1 MRSADICIY
10 GATSAGV
17 VAAIAAAR
25 LGYRVLLVEPGRH
38 VGGMTTGGLGA
49 TDFGNK
55 SVVGGIARE
64 FYRRVGAAY
73 GIAESW
79 IFEPHVASRVFH
91 EMLAEANV
99 TVLTGHRITE
109 VTKQA
114 ATIVTATFEHAPTDH
129 FNTHAAFRGTP
140 VQVKARVYL
149 DCTYE
154 GDLMARA
161 GVTYHVGRE
170 SSNTYSEPLNG
181 VTAAME
187 GHQFLIDVDPYQ
199 RPGDPT
205 SGLLKYVDPALLGTG
220 GTGDYRVQ
228 AYNFRLCFTNRPENR
243 LPHHCPP
250 DYNRHQFTLL
260 GRYLQK
266 LQSFGHEMKLHRV
279 VMAISPMPG
288 GKTDINNSGPF
299 STDCIGMNWQYP
311 EADYAL
317 RGQLWHQ
324 HLHYTQSLVYYLA
337 TDPDVPAPMR
347 AEMSSWGRC
356 RDEFTDTE
364 GWPHQLYVREARRM
378 VGTAVITQSTCEHQD
393 VAHDPIAMAAY
404 KMDSHNVRRLV
415 VHGAVRNEGNVE
427 VPPAGPYGISYGA
440 ITPRAQECD
449 NLLVP
454 VCLSAS
460 HIAYGS
466 LRMEPVFMVLGQSAA
481 HAAHLAM
488 HCNVPVQAVHRHN
501 LRDELLKA
509 GQVLHHTGPAVGPM
523 NEVFVEQPTGRAPA
537 YVASV

>member
-1 MRSADICIY
+1 MCIY

-17 VAAIAAAR
+17 VAAVAAAR
-25 LGYRVLLVEPGRH
+25 MGYRVLLIEPGRH
-38 VGGMTTGGLGA
+38 VGGMTTAGLGA

-79 IFEPHVASRVFH
+79 IFEPKVAARVFH
-91 EMLAEANV
+91 DMLREANV
-99 TVLTGHRITE
+99 TVLTGHRIVE
-109 VTKQA
+109 VSKQA

-129 FNTHAAFRGTP
+129 VNAHRASRGTP
-140 VQVKARVYL
+140 LQVKARIYL

-170 SSNTYSEPLNG
+170 ATHTYAEPLNG
-181 VTAAME
+181 VTAAMQ
-187 GHQFLIDVDPYQ
+187 GHQFLIDVDPYS
-199 RPGDPT
+199 REGDPT
-205 SGLLKYVDPALLGTG
+205 SPLLPLVDSAPLGNG
-220 GTGDYRVQ
+220 GSADTRIQ
-228 AYNFRLCFTNRPENR
+228 AYNFRLCFTKRPENR

-250 DYNRHQFTLL
+250 DYDPHQFALL

-299 STDCIGMNWQYP
+299 STDCIGMNWQYTQ
-311 EADYAL
+311 ADYPL
-317 RGQLWHQ
+317 RGHIWRQ
-324 HLHYTQSLVYYLA
+324 HLHYTQSLIYYLA
-337 TDPDVPAPMR
+337 TDPGVPGPMR
-347 AEMSSWGRC
+347 TEMSSWGRC
-356 RDEFTDTE
+356 RDEFTDTD

-378 VGTAVITQSTCEHQD
+378 IGPEVITQHTCEHRH
-393 VAHDPIAMAAY
+393 VATDPIAMAAY

-427 VPPAGPYGISYGA
+427 VAPAGPYGISYGS
-440 ITPRAQECD
+440 ITPRPAECD

-481 HAAHLAM
+481 LAAHLAIR
-488 HCNVPVQAVHRHN
+488 CDIPVQTVNRHN
-501 LRDELLKA
+501 LRDELLSA

-523 NEVFVEQPTGRAPA
+523 NEVFVEQPAERAPA
-537 YVASV
+537 YVASI